1 MNNVYINRKIA
12 QLILLQRIELAGPL
26 LKKIRKLFGRKLF
39 TNFISKYLISPP
51 LIGRRYMKLMLSEY
65 EDLNKFVN
73 FNNQKILS
81 IGSGMSG
88 LELVINLKNNSNFSI
103 IEKNYT
109 SQKVIY
115 GWDSSNSEAY
125 NNLKLLELFLLKN
138 GMNKNKFEIYNF
150 DTDELPEKHFDYILS
165 LYSLDYHY
173 NFDIYLNYIKKV
185 SHNDT
190 KIIFDT
196 IRPEYFE
203 NVFKKID
210 IIDTKMKTVHK
221 SKRII
226 CSKFIL

>member
-1 MNNVYINRKIA
+1 MNLMVEEYEN
-12 QLILLQRIELAGPL
+12 
-26 LKKIRKLFGRKLF
+26 LKKF
-39 TNFISKYLISPP
+39 N
-51 LIGRRYMKLMLSEY
+51 
-65 EDLNKFVN
+65 D

-88 LELVINLKNNSNFSI
+88 LELVISLNNDSNFSI

-115 GWDSSNSEAY
+115 GWDSKNSEAY

-138 GMNKNKFEIYNF
+138 GMSKSQFEIYNF
-150 DTDELPEKHFDYILS
+150 DTDNLPDRHFDYILS

-173 NFDIYLNYIKKV
+173 NFDIYSNYLKKV
-185 SHNDT
+185 SDKNT

-196 IRPEYFE
+196 IRPDYFK
-203 NVFKKID
+203 NIFKKLD
-210 IIDTKMKTVHK
+210 IIDTKTETVHK

-226 CSKFIL
+226 CREFI